1 MASFRFVDA
10 NGIDWMIVP
19 GLPADYPDV
28 GERDGNSSLYA
39 GITFRASTG
48 EIRVLPRAAIP
59 RRVRMAFPLPEI
71 GTRSRVHRPE
81 PADFEELLRHALAWP
96 PV

>member
-1 MASFRFVDA
+1 MGVRFVDA

-28 GERDGNSSLYA
+28 GEGGADSSLFP

-59 RRVRMAFPLPEI
+59 RRVQIEFPLPRL
-71 GTRSRVHRPE
+71 GVRSRTHQPE
-81 PADFEELLRHALAWP
+81 VVRWEELLRHALVWP
-96 PV
+96 PI